1 MHRVEVARLRTIAVM
16 KDPIHFRLTYWL
28 AEILLIACSAAF
40 AWLPQAESI
49 ELEEPFAAL
58 SLPAAFL
65 FGGTAV
71 GGLFGRTSAGAVTG
85 ITLFCAFA
93 IWVFGSNGF

>member
-1 MHRVEVARLRTIAVM
+1 MHRVEIARLRIIAVM
-16 KDPIHFRLTYWL
+16 KDPTHFRITYWPT
-28 AEILLIACSAAF
+28 EILLLAFSAAF
-40 AWLPQAESI
+40 AWLTQAKAI

-71 GGLFGRTSAGAVTG
+71 GGLVGRTFAGAVMGT
-85 ITLFCAFA
+85 TLFCAFA